1 MTNSNTGQTP
11 RLTSDEIADQASK
24 PDHDQIY
31 RQPLRGDE
39 LKGDPDGRD
48 IVGATDY
55 EDTPHGREER
65 KHQVEKEATS
75 NDRQ

>member
-1 MTNSNTGQTP
+1 MTNSNTSQTP
-11 RLTSDEIADQASK
+11 RLTPEEIADQASK

-39 LKGDPDGRD
+39 SKGDPDDRD
-48 IVGATDY
+48 VAGATDY
-55 EDTPHGREER
+55 EDTPHGNEER
-65 KHQVEKEATS
+65 KHQVEKEADR